1 MFLTCYILFLIKG
14 VTTLEKKYV
23 NNKGAD
29 QPAQP
34 HSLINIIL
42 YLESR
47 IPVHAT
53 SKFSKFYL
61 VHVAEKTALNLSN

>member
-1 MFLTCYILFLIKG
+1 MFLNVFNLLHLFLIKA
-14 VTTLEKKYV
+14 VTTLEEKMNV

-29 QPAQP
+29 HPAQP
-34 HSLINIIL
+34 HNLININF

-53 SKFSKFYL
+53 SKFSRFYL
-61 VHVAEKTALNLSN
+61 VPVAE